1 MRLALTLYDD
11 NGSSEVASV
20 DCETFTNGCYLMR
33 HALWSATT
41 ASPSLSPESTA
52 ETSDPVRD
60 AYAPAAMSI
69 WQTMQAMGDL
79 EDMPTISC

>member
-20 DCETFTNGCYLMR
+20 DCETFTNGCYLMKY
-33 HALWSATT
+33 ALRAATEPVPGEIPAST
-41 ASPSLSPESTA
+41 ASTGDS
-52 ETSDPVRD
+52 VRD
-60 AYAPAAMSI
+60 KYAPAALYI
-69 WQTMQAMGDL
+69 WQTMKAMGDL